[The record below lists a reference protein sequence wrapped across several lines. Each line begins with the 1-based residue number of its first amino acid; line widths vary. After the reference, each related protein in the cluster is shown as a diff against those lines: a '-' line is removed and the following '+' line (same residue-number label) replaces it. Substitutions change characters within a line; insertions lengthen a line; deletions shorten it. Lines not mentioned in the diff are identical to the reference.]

1 MNHGMMAGAAAILI
15 LLGGCGW
22 SVGASSSE
30 QVQKPTVG
38 QSLID
43 LKKAHDTGA
52 ISDAEY
58 TKRRKEIVDA
68 ALATP

>member
-1 MNHGMMAGAAAILI
+1 MRYFMTACAVLT
-15 LLGGCGW
+15 LCFLGGCGW

-30 QVQKPTVG
+30 VVQKPTVG

-52 ISDAEY
+52 IDNAEY
-58 TKRRKEIVDA
+58 TKRRKEIIDA
-68 ALATP
+68 AIATP